1 MKINLHSSPEDVQI
15 QILPLID
22 VVFCILTFFLLAA
35 LQFSRQ
41 QLVGA
46 NVGGGSAAASG
57 SQIALSINELGQI
70 TVENGQER
78 STIQEQE
85 IEQKLKQ
92 YLEKNPQGIVVF
104 KAPRTASYDN
114 VINFLQRLQN
124 IGGNRVRLGYETGVT
139 PPIPGSSSPLPGT
152 SFPNNPG
159 GVPAP
164 GLNLPQGNE
173 NFNLPPGLPSGAPSG
188 LPPGVGFPSNTIPDT
203 GNPATSN
210 PSVVP
215 GVPQRNPRVAPGAA
229 GVQTPQVPQQIPQT
243 PAPNSRR

>member
-41 QLVGA
+41 QVVGA
-46 NVGGGSAAASG
+46 NIGSSG
-57 SQIALSINELGQI
+57 SGATGGPQIALSINELGQI
-70 TVENGQER
+70 SVENDNER
-78 STIQEQE
+78 SIIQEQE

-124 IGGNRVRLGYETGVT
+124 IGGNRVRLGYETGVN
-139 PPIPGSSSPLPGT
+139 PSIPGSSSPLPGT
-152 SFPNNPG
+152 GLPINPG

-164 GLNLPQGNE
+164 GLNPQQGNQ
-173 NFNLPPGLPSGAPSG
+173 NFNLPPGFPSG
-188 LPPGVGFPSNTIPDT
+188 LPSGVGFPDDTIPDP
-203 GNPATSN
+203 GNPGINAN
-210 PSVVP
+210 P
-215 GVPQRNPRVAPGAA
+215 GVSPATGTPQRTPRLTTPGAA
-229 GVQTPQVPQQIPQT
+229 GVKTPQAIPQT
-243 PAPNSRR
+243 PQSNP